1 MESLLS
7 MKIEKE
13 MEKSTRRC
21 YTENVFSDNRQR
33 GIIMY
38 QLKSKVRYSEAN
50 SKSRLTYHALLNYL
64 QDASTLHSEELGE
77 SGAQLFEQNMAW
89 ILSFWQIC
97 IEDMPKSSEDIIVS
111 TWPYS
116 TKGLFGLRNFS
127 VENQNGE
134 NIVKANSI
142 WVLINPKNGRPIRI
156 TDEVSSHYPD
166 EPKLEMDYCDR
177 KIAVP
182 TEYEEM
188 PAITV
193 PKYFIDTNN
202 HMNNAKYVMV
212 AEEYLPEEYD
222 VKEIRVEYKKAAVL
236 GDVIVPCVALTEKE
250 ATVVL
255 TDAYGAV
262 YAVVQFICK

>member
-1 MESLLS
+1 
-7 MKIEKE
+7 
-13 MEKSTRRC
+13 
-21 YTENVFSDNRQR
+21 
-33 GIIMY
+33 MY

-64 QDASTLHSEELGE
+64 QDSSTLHSEELGE

-97 IEDMPKSSEDIIVS
+97 IEEMPKTSEDVVVS

-116 TKGLFGLRNFS
+116 TRGLFGLRNFS
-127 VENQNGE
+127 VENGDGK

-142 WVLINPKNGRPIRI
+142 WVLIDPRTGHPLRI

-166 EPKLEMDYCDR
+166 EPKLDMEYCDR

-182 TEYEEM
+182 SEYEEK
-188 PAITV
+188 PALTV

-212 AEEYLPEEYD
+212 AEEYLPAGYEA
-222 VKEIRVEYKKAAVL
+222 KEIRVEYKKAAVL
-236 GDVIVPCVALTEKE
+236 GDVIVPRVTISEKE
-250 ATVVL
+250 ATIVL
-255 TDAYGAV
+255 TDENGTI
-262 YAVVQFICK
+262 YAVVQFFGR